1 MANLIQDNQYVGDAI
16 YSKVINNKTGRASN
30 LIQLTPSGDKVPP
43 HSAEAEMAVL
53 GAIMLDRTA
62 LSKVIEVLD
71 ADCFYKEV
79 NRKIFETMLSM
90 FERSITIDLISLSE
104 ELRRRSLLDV
114 VGGSF
119 YLAEINRATPSAANV
134 EQYAR
139 IVQEHYL
146 KRQLIQSASTI
157 LANAYDPTTDALE
170 QIDEAERM
178 VFDIAE
184 KRLRK
189 TYVGMDKLAKETFEM
204 IARIASGDKE
214 GLTGI
219 PTGYTRLDEMLG
231 GFRKSDLVIIAA
243 RPSMGKTALALSIAR
258 NAAIESGVPV
268 AFFSIEM
275 AATQLAVRLL
285 SAESRINAHNILTGR
300 ISDDDF
306 PELARRMDKLARAS
320 LYIDDSASLSIM
332 ELRAKCRRLKAE
344 RNIGMVMIDY
354 LQLMSGPK
362 AESREREISQIS
374 RSLKQLAK
382 ELDVPVVALSQLNRS
397 VESRSDKRPML
408 SDLRESGSIE
418 QDADVVMF
426 VNRPEHYDIP
436 TYDDGT
442 PTANTAELIIG
453 KQRNGPIGTVRVAYL
468 KDYARFENLA
478 FGMEAPPDFSGIS
491 GFDAPF

>member
-1 MANLIQDNQYVGDAI
+1 
-16 YSKVINNKTGRASN
+16 
-30 LIQLTPSGDKVPP
+30 
-43 HSAEAEMAVL
+43 
-53 GAIMLDRTA
+53 MLDRTA

>member
-1 MANLIQDNQYVGDAI
+1 VANLIQDNQYVGDAI